1 MVSIGTWTSTLLWLL
16 ALQRVDYCMY
26 FLRKICCMWVVVDH
40 LLCEVSQYTEG
51 QNTSFIDKI
60 STYDEEGL
68 SLFVYHDQMS
78 IGGVKGGKRCRFYAS
93 DRDVNYETADG
104 IAE

>member
-1 MVSIGTWTSTLLWLL
+1 M
-16 ALQRVDYCMY
+16 
-26 FLRKICCMWVVVDH
+26 VDH

-78 IGGVKGGKRCRFYAS
+78 IGGVKGMVKDVDFMRPLATLITKLYPWH
-93 DRDVNYETADG
+93 DRIEKYMRERIRWVLLM
-104 IAE
+104 

>member
-1 MVSIGTWTSTLLWLL
+1 MYVEALFTST
-16 ALQRVDYCMY
+16 VP
-26 FLRKICCMWVVVDH
+26 
-40 LLCEVSQYTEG
+40 T
-51 QNTSFIDKI
+51 
-60 STYDEEGL
+60 
-68 SLFVYHDQMS
+68 